1 VPLDPTPTGEFSQA
15 DHGPKAVG
23 SSGPR
28 LARLGRW
35 LAIFLPAIALVWLLA
50 YGFRTNPRE
59 IPSPLLGRPA
69 APFTLTLFDG
79 GRFALAEHAGRV
91 VMLNFWASWC
101 VPCRE
106 EAPLLEATWRTYRD
120 QGVLFIGVNVQD
132 SEEAAR
138 DFLSEFRI
146 TYPNG
151 PDPGGRIAIEYGVY
165 GIPETFFIGRGGRIL
180 AKDIGAIGSGRLV
193 ASLDATL
200 AGSVVRQRESPKGAY
215 QPIR

>member
-1 VPLDPTPTGEFSQA
+1 MALDPVHVDASPSR
-15 DHGPKAVG
+15 DP
-23 SSGPR
+23 GPR
-28 LARLGRW
+28 AAWRRSSRVHAGRW
-35 LAIFLPAIALVWLLA
+35 LAVLLPAIGLVWLLA

-69 APFTLTLFDG
+69 APFALTLFDG
-79 GRFALAEHAGRV
+79 GRFALGEDAGQV
-91 VMLNFWASWC
+91 ILLNFWASWC

-106 EAPLLEATWRTYRD
+106 EAALLEATWRRYRD
-120 QGVLFIGVNVQD
+120 QGVRFIGVNIQD

-138 DFLSEFRI
+138 AFLREFGI

-151 PDPGGRIAIEYGVY
+151 PDPGGRIAIDYGVY
-165 GIPETFFIGRGGRIL
+165 GIPETFFIGRDGRVL
-180 AKDIGAIGSGRLV
+180 AKHVGAIGPERLG

-200 AGSVVRQRESPKGAY
+200 AGSVVAPEASRKGAY